1 MPTVQLTLVDAAA
14 ARLVPPVVMAVK
26 SASAAQAAQEIGNV
40 RLVKP
45 WGSGTPPRGTRGPL
59 YRADDIVADELVE
72 TIEVGA
78 LHIRFIDD
86 TMLRLGEPHDAR
98 QFRLRPGQRAG

>member
-1 MPTVQLTLVDAAA
+1 MLTVQLEIVDAAA
-14 ARLVPPVVMAVK
+14 ARLVPSVVMAVK
-26 SASAAQAAQEIGNV
+26 SASAAQAARVIGNV
-40 RLVKP
+40 RLVKLWAP
-45 WGSGTPPRGTRGPL
+45 GTPPRGTRGPL

-86 TMLRLGEPHDAR
+86 TKLRLGEPHDAR
-98 QFRLRPGQRAG
+98 QLRLRPGQRAG